1 VGYYS
6 ECLNKQF
13 SLDDLS
19 NERKKQ
25 LKKISTLRKREILVY
40 ASDMTKG
47 IPGISISIDQSDVLP
62 FLDQLSNVGGNE
74 IDIILETPGG
84 YAEIVEDLVKAVR
97 GRFDKV
103 GIIVPGTAKSAG
115 TIFTM
120 AADEILLG
128 SMSCLGPIDAQ
139 IAGNGKRFSA
149 DAFLE
154 GLDKIKK
161 EAQAKKSLDIA
172 YIPILQN
179 ISPGEIQHC
188 ENAQNFSK
196 TLVTNWLKE
205 YKFKF
210 WEFHSSTGEP
220 VSENDKE
227 QRAKEIAARLCN
239 HSHWLTHS
247 RSIKKEDLVD
257 MKLEITDYSKE
268 SDLNDAITKYYTL
281 LKMTFETN
289 IYKIYETCDSQIYRT
304 VNTQNQLIDKNKE
317 IDHALFEI
325 ECPKC
330 KNKCKIQANF
340 KDVPI
345 LPDALP
351 FPKSNLFKCPS
362 CGTEADLLGI
372 RQNIE
377 AQSGKKV
384 L

>member
-1 VGYYS
+1 MGYYS